1 MKPEATHESGDTTT
15 LVQAV
20 RREFPLVLALSL
32 VGMILGGLLVGYEPT
47 GGDPDRMYRPLK
59 TELSR
64 ALREGR
70 LPFWSERFGLGVPLV
85 AESHVAAFYPPNL
98 LLYRL
103 LDVSTAY
110 RLSMWLHYVALVA
123 TTYFLGRSLGIAS
136 WGSALGALAFT
147 LGGFQTI
154 HSSHEPF
161 FLLMPY
167 LPLALAIAE
176 RFLATGR
183 GFWLAL
189 LALVLGLQWSL
200 GHFQLQ
206 MWTSGLV
213 VLFGLWHAAF
223 HRRKWKRAL
232 GTLVAAGLGVTLAA
246 VQLGLSWQFAS
257 LVNQTER
264 SVSELSFYSFPPAH
278 WFELAQPRPVREL
291 RLGAEDPYWFG
302 EHTTGFEAACYIGTI
317 PLIFAIAG
325 YCRRPAGPSVLL
337 WRLIAPLG
345 FALATMPRWW
355 PEGYARLLE
364 VPGLG
369 YFRVPA
375 RYTLLTSLGLALI
388 AGEGF
393 DHAISAVRFR
403 LGLFASLIFAGSAAV
418 AAWRW
423 SLRPD
428 VHLAS
433 TINGVAGG
441 IGWGALAWLAALVFI
456 IAWRTKRLESWAPLA
471 AASIELGILFH
482 LGTTQWGWSIHLP
495 DQSPVLNELAHE
507 RMPKLGLIGGEIE
520 NLPLWI
526 KAGTADPYLGF
537 THPDI
542 NRALVAL
549 QKRLPRTESSAA
561 LGPAELNVL
570 RRWLRRCQV
579 THLVGHAPAQGSLG
593 EELGRW
599 RDPAL
604 DRIVY
609 RRPDEP
615 LARVWSIVRLDEPF
629 PEAYVA
635 ARAETSPDRRTL
647 MDRLSFFDD
656 LDRAWF
662 LAEDRIPARPPAR
675 AARLVSWDGSAA
687 TVEHDGPCDLI
698 VARTFDPGWQAQID
712 GGPEQPVV
720 RVNGGLQA
728 VRLQGAGVERVTL
741 RYRPPRLILW
751 GAISLVSAVTL
762 VALAAVSLVRRMRA
776 G

>member
-1 MKPEATHESGDTTT
+1 MQPEIPQRSGSATTH
-15 LVQAV
+15 VPAA
-20 RREFPLVLALSL
+20 RREFPLVLALIL
-32 VGMILGGLLVGYEPT
+32 VGTILGGLLVGYEPT

-64 ALREGR
+64 ALREAR

-110 RLSMWLHYVALVA
+110 RISMWLHYVALVA

-136 WGSALGALAFT
+136 WGSALGAVAFA
-147 LGGFQTI
+147 LCGFQTI

-183 GFWLAL
+183 ACWLAL
-189 LALVLGLQWSL
+189 LALALGLQWSL
-200 GHFQLQ
+200 GHFQIQ

-223 HRRKWKRAL
+223 DRSQWKRAI
-232 GTLVAAGLGVTLAA
+232 GTLVAAGLGMTLAA

-264 SVSELSFYSFPPAH
+264 SVAELSFYSFPPAH
-278 WFELAQPRPVREL
+278 WFELALPRPVREL

-302 EHTTGFEAACYIGTI
+302 ERTTGFEAACYIGTI

-325 YCRRPAGPSVLL
+325 YCRRPAGRSALL

-355 PEGYARLLE
+355 PEGYAHLLNL
-364 VPGLG
+364 PGLG

-375 RYTLLTSLGLALI
+375 RYTLLASLGLTLI

-393 DHAISAVRFR
+393 DRAISAARFR
-403 LGLFASLIFAGSAAV
+403 LGVFASLIFAGSAAI

-423 SLRPD
+423 SRSPD
-428 VHLAS
+428 VHLAA
-433 TINGVAGG
+433 TLNGIAGG
-441 IGWGALAWLAALVFI
+441 IGWGALAWLVAMVLIV
-456 IAWRTKRLESWAPLA
+456 AWRTRRLESWAPLA
-471 AASIELGILFH
+471 AAAIELGILFH
-482 LGTTQWGWSIHLP
+482 LGTTHWGWSIHLP
-495 DQSPVLNELAHE
+495 SQSQVLSELARE
-507 RMPKLGLIGGEIE
+507 RKLGLIGGEIE

-526 KAGTADPYLGF
+526 GAATADPYLGF

-542 NRALVAL
+542 NKALVAL
-549 QKRLPRTESSAA
+549 QKRLLSPESGAA
-561 LGPAELNVL
+561 PGQSGLSILK
-570 RRWLRRCQV
+570 RWLRRCQV
-579 THLVGHAPAQGSLG
+579 THLVGRAPAQTSLG

-599 RDPAL
+599 RDSAL
-604 DRIVY
+604 DRILY

-615 LARVWSIVRLDEPF
+615 MARVWSIVRLDEPF
-629 PEAYVA
+629 PEVYVA
-635 ARAETSPDRRTL
+635 ARAESTPDRRTL

-662 LAEDRIPARPPAR
+662 LAEDRVPTRPPAR
-675 AARLVSWDGSAA
+675 MCRLVSWDGRTA
-687 TVEHDGPCDLI
+687 TVEHDGTCDLI
-698 VARTFDPGWQAQID
+698 VARTFDPGWQARID
-712 GGPEQPVV
+712 GGPDQPVV
-720 RVNGGLQA
+720 RVNGGLLA
-728 VRLQGAGVERVTL
+728 VRLQGAGSKRVAFQ
-741 RYRPPRLILW
+741 YRPPRIVLW
-751 GAISLVSAVTL
+751 ATISL
-762 VALAAVSLVRRMRA
+762 
-776 G
+776 